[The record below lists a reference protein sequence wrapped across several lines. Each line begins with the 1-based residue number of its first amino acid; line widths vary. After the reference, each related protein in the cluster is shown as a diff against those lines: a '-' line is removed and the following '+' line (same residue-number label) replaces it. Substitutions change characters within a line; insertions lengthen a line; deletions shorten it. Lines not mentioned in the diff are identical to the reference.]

1 LSAPD
6 HCQRKLSAI
15 TAWRGEAKKPND
27 FYARACA
34 QGSADPDSV
43 YHHVGIGADCQQAL
57 KSKGTLI
64 QRSARLFAARIR
76 AIFRRGRVGQ
86 SDLLIARILAAP
98 KRLVP
103 SESEP

>member
-1 LSAPD
+1 M
-6 HCQRKLSAI
+6 H
-15 TAWRGEAKKPND
+15 
-27 FYARACA
+27 
-34 QGSADPDSV
+34 ADLHEMHLFAV
-43 YHHVGIGADCQQAL
+43 MIGVIVVGPIIMWAFGADCQQAL